1 MQFYVT
7 YIILNIIIG
16 IRINETIIPKLAI
29 NKLQS
34 YKNYC
39 ATSCQLRDQSRRC
52 NRQQELCSIMFYD
65 IKCYIASMDIFLN

>member
-7 YIILNIIIG
+7 YINIIIG

-29 NKLQS
+29 NKLQA
-34 YKNYC
+34 KNYY